1 MQIQG
6 VGHQQAWQLLKARQ
20 NDPQTATE
28 KAPKP
33 QKTAAPAP
41 METETKPA
49 ELSPDQAQEKGVI
62 RLLREGHFQ
71 GVSDLRLRIN
81 FDEELQQAVTREAQE
96 TWASGGQEL
105 VAALN
110 GKIEEMGATFTFS
123 AEDAARID
131 DFKETTSSLF
141 SGTTDGPFD
150 ASAAM
155 ETLTTAFN
163 GLIDALNAPGPTA
176 AVESPALAT
185 AEAGAAPDALP
196 ETGEPAIAA
205 AEAPAPPPL
214 TEESSSAAPAAP
226 TLPEALSNLQQWFD
240 TEKATLETMRAT
252 TQSLPELSA
261 PRGKGAAYERFFA
274 IYDSLHTALSS
285 AGSETGGSE
294 PAGIQTEA

>member
-1 MQIQG
+1 MHVQG
-6 VGHQQAWQLLKARQ
+6 VGHQQVWQPLKTRQ
-20 NDPQTATE
+20 NDPQTVTE

-33 QKTAAPAP
+33 QKTAAPVP
-41 METETKPA
+41 VESETKPA
-49 ELSPDQAQEKGVI
+49 ELSQEQEKGVI

-81 FDEELQQAVTREAQE
+81 FHEELQQTATRAAQE

-150 ASAAM
+150 ATAAM
-155 ETLTTAFN
+155 ETLTTAFH
-163 GLIDALNAPGPTA
+163 GLITALQDFEPTA
-176 AVESPALAT
+176 AEASPALAT
-185 AEAGAAPDALP
+185 AEAGATPDALP

-205 AEAPAPPPL
+205 AEAPAPPPM

-226 TLPEALSNLQQWFD
+226 TLPEALENLQQWFD
-240 TEKATLETMRAT
+240 TEKDALKTMLAD
-252 TQSLPELSA
+252 TQSLPELST
-261 PRGKGAAYERFFA
+261 PRGKGAAYERFLA
-274 IYDSLHTALSS
+274 IYDSLHTAPSS